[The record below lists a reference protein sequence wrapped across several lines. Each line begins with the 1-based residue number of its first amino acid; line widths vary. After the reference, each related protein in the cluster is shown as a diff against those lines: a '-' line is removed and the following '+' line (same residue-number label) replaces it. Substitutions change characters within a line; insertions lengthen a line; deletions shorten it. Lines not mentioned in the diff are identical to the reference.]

1 MNHSHASPPPRAARG
16 IPSTRRTLTT
26 LSGLAVFLTA
36 AIGLAPAAS
45 AIRLPPPGGGGVPPL
60 PPPATTAAAHFP
72 LWAVTAIVAATI
84 ALSIATTLI
93 TLAIEHMY
101 HARRRP
107 APRAE
112 PQADAHT
119 PPATSQ
125 PQLEPGQ
132 ALTHHLGDYEIH
144 SADPN

>member
-1 MNHSHASPPPRAARG
+1 MNHPHVSPPPRAARS

-45 AIRLPPPGGGGVPPL
+45 AIRLPPPGGGGAPPL
-60 PPPATTAAAHFP
+60 PPPATAAAAHFP
-72 LWAVTAIVAATI
+72 LWAVTAMVAATI

-93 TLAIEHMY
+93 TLAIEHIY
-101 HARRRP
+101 RARRTP
-107 APRAE
+107 APTAR
-112 PQADAHT
+112 PQAYAYT
-119 PPATSQ
+119 PPATPR

-132 ALTHHLGDYEIH
+132 IPTNHLGDYEIH
-144 SADPN
+144 HADRN